1 MDNIYQKKI
10 HYLYEANIDNYD
22 TLINSDVYTNYGV
35 YKSGNKT
42 AINNIAYLLYN
53 YIINNFNINS
63 NNINDWILVIPSVIK
78 NTSVKLASII
88 VNQIKYLLDNF
99 YSHNFKICCTY
110 IENNENVYNYSKIN
124 NFEERNKLLIKNN
137 IKFSENI
144 DLSSKKILLIDDSF
158 VYGVTIQNTIKVLE
172 KLNLN
177 LNNLLI
183 LVYIKANKELLKNH
197 SDFENT
203 LNYQWY
209 YNKFNVEFNTVDFCK
224 YFINNKDDHLLTLK
238 VMIIFLKLN
247 EEEIHNIKN
256 LLIDNNSFYKEF
268 LNECI
273 LFNLD
278 IKNSVYY
285 NRYLLYNEIYN
296 ANIK

>member
-1 MDNIYQKKI
+1 MNEIYEKNI

-35 YKSGNKT
+35 YKSGNKS
-42 AINNIAYLLYN
+42 AIDNIAYLLYD
-53 YIINNFNINS
+53 YIINNFNINTD
-63 NNINDWILVIPSVIK
+63 NINDWILVIPSVIK

-88 VNQIKYLLDNF
+88 VNQLKYLLDNF

-110 IENNENVYNYSKIN
+110 IENDENIYSYSKIN
-124 NFEERNKLLIKNN
+124 NFEERNKLLIKNS

-144 DLSSKKILLIDDSF
+144 DLSSKKILLIDDSL

-183 LVYIKANKELLKNH
+183 LVYIKANKELLKNN

-203 LNYQWY
+203 LNYRWY

-224 YFINNKDDHLLTLK
+224 YFINNNNDHLLTLK

-247 EEEIHNIKN
+247 DEEIYNIKN
-256 LLIDNNSFYKEF
+256 LLIDNNIFYKKF

-278 IKNSVYY
+278 MKNSIYY

-296 ANIK
+296 LNIK